1 MIYTESELKK
11 KIYKMIEE
19 FESEVVE
26 FNEATINYS
35 FNVIGIY
42 FSVLVNEAI
51 ISGLN

>member
-26 FNEATINYS
+26 FKEASWTYI
-35 FNVIGIY
+35 
-42 FSVLVNEAI
+42 
-51 ISGLN
+51 

>member
-26 FNEATINYS
+26 
-35 FNVIGIY
+35 
-42 FSVLVNEAI
+42 LRRQRAI
-51 ISGLN
+51 IHLMILEDIFLLWGMRQI